1 MEYIFDSEKILDI
14 IDHLSKGKLNFRDD
28 LGRLI
33 ELSIKNDKMKILE
46 DLSFQARYA
55 QGLLKIIQN
64 RDNNIDEEYF
74 AKVQN
79 EFTESIQKI
88 KISIELLLSFSSNF
102 IKEIFIEK
110 YLQMSQVSFSN
121 LNKLCLDL
129 SYLKLY
135 FNDMKREKR

>member
-46 DLSFQARYA
+46 DLSFQARYT